1 MKILILTLDDYPHC
15 GGKST
20 HISSLVDGL
29 KYENVDYEIISRNSI
44 SKIKQNIY
52 KVMIYPLK
60 FINPQKYAYLRKIN
74 EFNLFKKVLKK
85 KLNNNEFEYVSCQDA
100 LACTAFGQLGIKS
113 NITLTMHTYFGL
125 EYTLDNNL
133 FKIGDELYE
142 RLLSLEE
149 ESLNYASKVVGVD
162 ERIYNH
168 VCNTINDKFKNRK
181 DKIKVCSIINFTNT
195 DLYNDEKITHD
206 NFDVL
211 CVRRLVEKNGVIY
224 AVKAMNYLKNYPNI
238 KLHVYGDGPYLD
250 IIKETINKDNLSN
263 VTVHGSIDNSLLP
276 DIYKK
281 TDIVLVPSIT
291 VNGLQEATSI
301 SAIEAMSC
309 SIPVIA
315 SSIGGLAQMIDNYK
329 TGILVDEKEPQ
340 QIAEMILELY
350 NNKEKA
356 LQIGQNARKYIL
368 NNNSHIV
375 ATKQYLDIFT
385 SK

>member
-20 HISSLVDGL
+20 HISSLIDGL
-29 KYENVDYEIISRNSI
+29 KYNNVDYEIISRNNI
-44 SKIKQNIY
+44 SKMKNNLY
-52 KVMIYPLK
+52 KIMIYPLK
-60 FINPQKYAYLRKIN
+60 FINQKKYAYLRKIN

-85 KLNNNEFEYVSCQDA
+85 KLINNKYEYVSCQDA
-100 LACTAFGQLGIKS
+100 LACTAYGQLGIDS

-125 EYTLDNNL
+125 EYTLDNGL

-142 RLLSLEE
+142 KLLSLEE
-149 ESLNYASKVVGVD
+149 ESLNYADKVVGVD

-168 VCNTINDKFKNRK
+168 VCDTIDNKFKSRK

-195 DLYNDEKITHD
+195 DLYNDEKIEHY

-224 AVKAMNYLKNYPNI
+224 AVKAMNYLKDYPNI
-238 KLHVYGDGPYLD
+238 KLHVYGNGPHLD
-250 IIKETINKDNLSN
+250 MINDMVNKDNLSN
-263 VTVHGSIDNSLLP
+263 VIVHGSIDNSLLP

-281 TDIVLVPSIT
+281 TDVVLVPSIT

-309 SIPVIA
+309 AIPVIA
-315 SSIGGLAQMIDNYK
+315 SSIGGLEQMIDDHK
-329 TGILVDEKEPQ
+329 TGILVEEKDSKK
-340 QIAEMILELY
+340 IAEMILKLY
-350 NNKEKA
+350 NNKEEA
-356 LQIGQNARKYIL
+356 LKIGKNARKYIL